1 MMLSKIKN
9 NKKLS
14 KVKYIKRLG
23 VLLAATISLNLC
35 GCGKNTKEYSETRF
49 LMDTVCTVKVCAD
62 DNNAAKAAGD
72 EVFLKAEDIADKADY
87 FSEDSE
93 VAKINNAKANEKVE
107 ISNDT
112 FKIISKALEVYYAS
126 DGAFDITVAPVKDL
140 WGFSDGD
147 HMPPD
152 DEEIKIALQNVGAD
166 NLILSESHNDNN
178 NDNENINE
186 SENNIR
192 YFIEKKV
199 DNIKI
204 DLGAAAKGYALDCA
218 KEVIKK
224 YDISYAVI
232 DLGGSIMC
240 IGDNPKRDDKKW
252 VIGLQKPFGDT
263 GEYSKTVEVKDE
275 AVVTS
280 GVYQR
285 FFKWDGVAYHH
296 ILDPKTGY
304 PCNTDID
311 GVSIVADCGLTADCL
326 STAYMVLGEEAGNNL
341 IKKYGARAVIQNKS
355 PR

>member
-1 MMLSKIKN
+1 MLSKIRI
-9 NKKLS
+9 NKKIS
-14 KVKYIKRLG
+14 KIKYMKRLG
-23 VLLAATISLNLC
+23 VLLAAAISLNLC
-35 GCGKNTKEYSETRF
+35 GCGAKINEYTDTRF
-49 LMDTVCTVKVCAD
+49 LMDTVCTVRISAD
-62 DNNAAKAAGD
+62 NSAEAKKAAD
-72 EVFLKAEDIADKADY
+72 EAFLKAEDIADKVDY

-93 VAKINNAKANEKVE
+93 VAEINNAKANEKVE

-140 WGFSDGD
+140 WGFSEGD
-147 HMPPD
+147 HMPPG
-152 DEEIKIALQNVGAD
+152 DEEIKTVLQNVGAN
-166 NLILSESHNDNN
+166 NLVLSESRNDN
-178 NDNENINE
+178 DNISG

-192 YFIEKKV
+192 YFIEKNAV
-199 DNIKI
+199 GVKI
-204 DLGAAAKGYALDCA
+204 DLGAAAKGYALDCV

-224 YDISYAVI
+224 YDINYAVI
-232 DLGGSIMC
+232 DLGGSVMC
-240 IGDNPKRDDKKW
+240 MGDNPKRDDKKW

-275 AVVTS
+275 VVVTS

-285 FFKWDGVAYHH
+285 FFEWDGVSYHH

-304 PCNTDID
+304 PSKTDID

-341 IKKYGARAVIQNKS
+341 IKKYDARAIIQNKS